1 MFAGELELARRL
13 RTLWGAPTLA
23 RERRGGVLCAACPGR
38 ARESPM
44 NTPKFPHHR
53 DCEALTG
60 ITLDHLPRDRSLGR
74 VRRFAKG
81 AYLWRADDIADRIY
95 FLRRGRV
102 VVMTARPHE
111 KPVALRTIEPDQPC
125 GELCLC
131 TVRAGI
137 RGTTACAL
145 VASEAVE
152 IKLSLFLGYV
162 HQNRAAL
169 EALMFTLCLRLTD
182 AEHRIEVMAHRG
194 AEQRLGRLLLRLATS
209 RGRRLRV
216 GGVDTVTVVVSHNE
230 LAQLAGMSRPHVTVT
245 MGRLRRRGL
254 VRYAREGAVRVE
266 VAPLTGYLGR
276 IVRGERE

>member
-1 MFAGELELARRL
+1 ME
-13 RTLWGAPTLA
+13 
-23 RERRGGVLCAACPGR
+23 
-38 ARESPM
+38 
-44 NTPKFPHHR
+44 TPRFPHHR

-60 ITLDHLPRDRSLGR
+60 ITLDHLPRDGSLGR

-81 AYLWRADDIADRIY
+81 AYVWQPDDAADRMY

-102 VVMTARPHE
+102 VISTAKPHE
-111 KPVALRTIEPDQPC
+111 RPVALRTIEPSQPF

-131 TVRAGI
+131 SVRTGI

-145 VASEAVE
+145 VESEAVE
-152 IKLSLFLGYV
+152 IKLINFLA
-162 HQNRAAL
+162 HLRQNRAAL

-209 RGRRLRV
+209 RGRKGRI
-216 GGVDTVTVVVSHNE
+216 GVRDTITVSVSHNE
-230 LAQLAGMSRPHVTVT
+230 MAQLAGMSRPHVTVT

-254 VRYAREGAVRVE
+254 VQYEREGLVRVG
-266 VAPLTGYLGR
+266 VTSLTEYLGR
-276 IVRGERE
+276 IVRGERA